1 MPLFFLLSGFSLARS
16 YGPRISAPEAKYQP
30 NKFKLFSS
38 GNWFSLENTTIFLN
52 MIHFQ
57 NFGHSAKHPK
67 NFLRYSSSKLV

>member
-1 MPLFFLLSGFSLARS
+1 MPLFFLLSGFALARS
-16 YGPRISAPEAKYQP
+16 YGPRISAPETKYQH
-30 NKFKLFSS
+30 KKLALFSS
-38 GNWFSLENTTIFLN
+38 GNRIPLKTSQKFLN

>member
-16 YGPRISAPEAKYQP
+16 YGPRISVPEEKYRH

-38 GNWFSLENTTIFLN
+38 GNWFSLKTSQLFIN

-57 NFGHSAKHPK
+57 NFGHSDQHPK